1 MKDIFWLP
9 LLLLLAGCQTQFSGK
24 AVNIIDGEE
33 HISLST
39 NSSIPAEIV
48 AEADISFSS
57 DDGILV
63 NGLIADPNSPM
74 DCENCT
80 LQIRRAVTLIL
91 ATQEGQDEFQT
102 AALTVGEALS
112 ELGIKLYSADF
123 INPPA
128 GRAITDQV
136 KITYRP
142 ARELAVHVDGKIVS
156 IRSAAESVGAALAGA
171 GIPLVGLDASQPAES
186 EPLPADG
193 QIRIIR
199 VVEKI
204 ELEQTVIPYEIKYIP
219 SNEVEVDQEKIL
231 IPGETGLIVT
241 QSRIRYEDGVEISR
255 KTESKRTVRQAKDET
270 IGYGTK
276 YVLKTAVVDGQNLEY
291 WRAIQVYATS
301 YSPCNSGAD
310 RCYPNTASGLPVKR
324 GVIAVLRSWYN
335 VMQGQAVYVPG
346 YGYATI
352 EDIGAG
358 FPDKDWIDLGYT
370 DAEYPGESYWTTV
383 YFLPPVPTNTL
394 WVLE

>member
-1 MKDIFWLP
+1 MKRILWLGLIFLITACQSP
-9 LLLLLAGCQTQFSGK
+9 SSVNTIDLL
-24 AVNIIDGEE
+24 DGES
-33 HISLST
+33 HFSLLT
-39 NSSIPAEIV
+39 NSRIPIEIIT
-48 AEADISFSS
+48 EA
-57 DDGILV
+57 GIPFTSADRILI
-63 NGLIADPNSPM
+63 NGQIVDPNAPM
-74 DCENCT
+74 GCENCT
-80 LQIRRAVTLIL
+80 LQIRHALTLTLI
-91 ATQEGQDEFQT
+91 TPEGEENIHT

-112 ELGIKLYSADF
+112 ELGIQLYAVDF
-123 INPPA
+123 IDPPA
-128 GRAITDQV
+128 GRAATDQLI
-136 KITYRP
+136 ITYRP
-142 ARELAVHVDGKIVS
+142 ARELAIYVDGKIVS
-156 IRSAAESVGAALAGA
+156 IRSSAERVGMALAGA
-171 GIPLVGLDASQPAES
+171 GIPLVGLDASQPSES

-204 ELEQTVIPYEIKYIP
+204 ELAQTILPYEIKYIP
-219 SNEVEVDQEKIL
+219 SNEVEVDQEEIL

-241 QSRIRYEDGVEISR
+241 QTRVRYEDGIEVSR
-255 KTESKRTVRQAKDET
+255 QTESERTIRQPKEET
-270 IGYGTK
+270 VGYGTK
-276 YVLKTAVVDGQNLEY
+276 YVLKTAVVNGQNLEY

-335 VMQGQAVYVPG
+335 AMQGQAVYVPG

-383 YFLPPVPTNTL
+383 YFLPPVPANTL